1 MYVTLKILHLGS
13 LIMWLGPAIGS
24 WLVLRYVQH
33 QEGELS
39 AVTQKVYRVFF
50 WTITL
55 EHIAL
60 CSLLLSGAT
69 MAFHYGFIATP
80 WLQQKLWLVL
90 LIIVPLE
97 VVDIWLGNWKVKRL
111 VEKRSGGAELTP
123 FEQGLI
129 NFYHKS
135 FTNLALV
142 VLPITVLL
150 IMWMAVSKLPLWP

>member
-1 MYVTLKILHLGS
+1 MYAALKVLHLGS

-24 WLVLRYVQH
+24 WLVLRYMQQ

-39 AVTQKVYRVFF
+39 PATAKVYRVFF

-60 CSLLLSGAT
+60 CTLLLSGAA
-69 MAFHYGFIATP
+69 MAFHYGFIAMP

-90 LIIVPLE
+90 LLIVPLE
-97 VVDIWLGNWKVKRL
+97 IVDIWLGNWKVKKL
-111 VEKRSGGAELTP
+111 TEKRSSGTSLSQR
-123 FEQGLI
+123 EQAMI
-129 NFYHKS
+129 NFYHKG

-142 VLPITVLL
+142 TLPLTVLV
-150 IMWMAVSKLPLWP
+150 IMWLAVSKQTLW